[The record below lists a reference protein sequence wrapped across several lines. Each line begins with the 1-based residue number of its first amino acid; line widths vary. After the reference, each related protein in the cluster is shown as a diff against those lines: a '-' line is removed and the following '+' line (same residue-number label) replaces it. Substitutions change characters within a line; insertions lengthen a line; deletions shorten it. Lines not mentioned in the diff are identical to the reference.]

1 MWHYL
6 QITFD
11 PVIFM
16 NYSGLK
22 KNNKEKAIS
31 G

>member
-11 PVIFM
+11 SVIFM
-16 NYSGLK
+16 DCCGLG
-22 KNNKEKAIS
+22 NKEKAIL

>member
-11 PVIFM
+11 SVIIM
-16 NYSGLK
+16 NYYGLK
-22 KNNKEKAIS
+22 TNKEKAIS

>member
-11 PVIFM
+11 SVIFM
-16 NYSGLK
+16 NYYGLK
-22 KNNKEKAIS
+22 NKEKAIS

>member
-11 PVIFM
+11 SVIFM
-16 NYSGLK
+16 NYYGL

>member
-11 PVIFM
+11 SVIFM
-16 NYSGLK
+16 NYYGLK